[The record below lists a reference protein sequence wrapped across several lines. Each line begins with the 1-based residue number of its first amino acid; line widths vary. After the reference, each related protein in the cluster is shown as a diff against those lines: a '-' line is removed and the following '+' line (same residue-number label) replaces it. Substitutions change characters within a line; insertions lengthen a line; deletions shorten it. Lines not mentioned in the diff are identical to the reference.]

1 MAPTVE
7 VESLRPELVFD
18 LLFFFSVFSVP
29 LCPLCKNAAGE
40 LARMHPFAPVRRPPF
55 DTEGTEGTEGT
66 EAQRTQRK
74 RESGSGASRQ
84 RSHCIGLPRRR
95 EREQVLL
102 PRRLLALRSIESES
116 ATARRVFPWQ
126 GVAWPNS
133 SCCRCRLTW
142 LPMPDDLH
150 PEARATRRGY
160 FARRWHGD
168 VPAAVLLWRDM
179 LALGTLANLAVT
191 FAALFMLSQGAH
203 PAVAAAVHF
212 SPAPYNAFLV
222 AAFWRSAQ
230 RTTVTGAIAVAW
242 LCLVTLI

>member
-1 MAPTVE
+1 M
-7 VESLRPELVFD
+7 D
-18 LLFFFSVFSVP
+18 
-29 LCPLCKNAAGE
+29 
-40 LARMHPFAPVRRPPF
+40 
-55 DTEGTEGTEGT
+55 
-66 EAQRTQRK
+66 
-74 RESGSGASRQ
+74 
-84 RSHCIGLPRRR
+84 PRRR
-95 EREQVLL
+95 SDVNRVFADFGKAIAAYERTLNPGESRFDRYARAVVAGDPAGQQALSSREVHGLRL
-102 PRRLLALRSIESES
+102 FLGKGQCATYAKSPRAAVGHSELAHDGAGHHERKRIRLSES
-116 ATARRVFPWQ
+116 DVQDLAAFLRTL
-126 GVAWPNS
+126 S

-168 VPAAVLLWRDM
+168 VRAAVLLWRDM
-179 LALGTLANLAVT
+179 LALGTLVNLAVT
-191 FAALFMLSQGAH
+191 FAALFMLSQGA
-203 PAVAAAVHF
+203 PLAVAAAVHF